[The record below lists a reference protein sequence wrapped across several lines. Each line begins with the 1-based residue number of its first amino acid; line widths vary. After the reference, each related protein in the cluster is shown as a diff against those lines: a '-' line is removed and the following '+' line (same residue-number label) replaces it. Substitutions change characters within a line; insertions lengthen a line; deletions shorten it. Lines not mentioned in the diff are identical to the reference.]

1 MSTQTPRRAPWFA
14 PFVLLVAG
22 GGVAFAYAASSD
34 RSDAL
39 DGMRFPIV
47 AGSCLLSAVVILL
60 RSRREDAWRSAPSLG
75 LGILAIAV
83 VSGTFLINEE
93 PGPVPPALGLY
104 DLVFLVVGLLFLIAV
119 AIEFREHV
127 AREDRREIAADVAL
141 LSAAIGTMLFL
152 YLRPDS
158 ATGPAT
164 AASSAEFALIVASGF
179 SAYGALAL
187 ARPNVGH
194 LGMFVAVSA
203 MCVGVIAF
211 ANLWLFG
218 AFEVGRPDVDL
229 PIAFGSLFIAALVSV
244 IPRKVTDR
252 RKDPARYGKAVLT
265 TLSVAATSG
274 ALGLVAV
281 FESTEQIDPSQGSL
295 LIGVLAAAIA
305 LRILVNQVR
314 GTQSQRV
321 VHEALDQKE
330 SALRET
336 DKALARL
343 QRANETLRESEERLR
358 TVFESA
364 VDGIVELDP
373 NDVIVRA
380 NGAFCHMIE
389 LPQSLV
395 EGQPWTAI
403 AASIQADQHFASLPA
418 TGQGTLE
425 REGHAIYLE
434 SRTSEVPGD
443 PPRRLLLVRDV
454 TAARVAD
461 QTIRSLFKFL
471 QDRDEDRT
479 RLMRRTNAAIESERN
494 RIARDLHDGPVQGVS
509 AASLSLEAVLLMLK
523 AGELDE
529 GLGIL
534 AKVRAELSEEADNL
548 RRLMSGLRPP
558 LLEERGLIP
567 ALRET
572 VDRFGRDNQVQT
584 EFSGHASVE
593 IPQDLETLA
602 YRVVQEALSNSVKH
616 AGPVSVT
623 VAVETTG
630 GQLRVEVTDDGQGFD
645 SGKAREYLQSGRVG
659 LASMRER
666 VELANGMFMVHSTP
680 GRGTTVV
687 ASLPL
692 GAVPAAREF
701 SASEET
707 PDRMGEEA
715 PERTNAASPIRSTG
729 PTRQLESSSSM
740 RSGSAAGDDGLG
752 DGDGLGSGLGLGE
765 GLGSGDGD
773 GDGLGSGSGS
783 GDGLGLGDGVTD
795 GAGGGGGLGASSV

>member
-1 MSTQTPRRAPWFA
+1 MSTQTQRRAPWFA

-39 DGMRFPIV
+39 DGIRFPIV

-60 RSRREDAWRSAPSLG
+60 RSRRKDAWRSAPSLG
-75 LGILAIAV
+75 LGILGIAV
-83 VSGTFLINEE
+83 VSGTFLINEV
-93 PGPVPPALGLY
+93 PGPEPPALGLY
-104 DLVFLVVGLLFLIAV
+104 DLAFLVVGLLFLIAV

-152 YLRPDS
+152 YLRPAS
-158 ATGPAT
+158 ATGPA
-164 AASSAEFALIVASGF
+164 ASTAEFALIVASGF

-187 ARPNVGH
+187 ARPSVGH

-203 MCVGVIAF
+203 ICVGVIAF

-218 AFEVGRPDVDL
+218 AFEVGRPEVDL
-229 PIAFGSLFIAALVSV
+229 PIAFGSLFIAALVSI

-281 FESTEQIDPSQGSL
+281 SESTEQIDAGQGSL

-314 GTQSQRV
+314 GTQSQRA

-330 SALRET
+330 TALRET
-336 DKALARL
+336 DTALARL

-389 LPQSLV
+389 LPHSLV

-403 AASIQADQHFASLPA
+403 AASVQADQHFASLPA
-418 TGQGTLE
+418 SGQGTLE

-523 AGELDE
+523 AGDLDE

-616 AGPVSVT
+616 AGPVSVS

-666 VELANGMFMVHSTP
+666 VELA
-680 GRGTTVV
+680 
-687 ASLPL
+687 
-692 GAVPAAREF
+692 
-701 SASEET
+701 
-707 PDRMGEEA
+707 
-715 PERTNAASPIRSTG
+715 
-729 PTRQLESSSSM
+729 
-740 RSGSAAGDDGLG
+740 
-752 DGDGLGSGLGLGE
+752 
-765 GLGSGDGD
+765 
-773 GDGLGSGSGS
+773 
-783 GDGLGLGDGVTD
+783 
-795 GAGGGGGLGASSV
+795 